1 MDDRRPLGDGHNQ
14 RRTEGSSVTAL
25 LYIDQ
30 GWISVTGTDT
40 TVTVAR
46 SWLVARHHDMY
57 RRTEQFTRGCTLA
70 STTEVD
76 APSDGSWIGA
86 RIIIETF
93 DR

>member
-1 MDDRRPLGDGHNQ
+1 M
-14 RRTEGSSVTAL
+14 TAL